1 MTDKIKHLGIVES
14 INGSYLKVRIV
25 QTSACSACSIKGHCS
40 AAESKEKLIDVYNK
54 SGLACQVG
62 SQVMIS
68 GATSLGMRAVMW
80 AFVFPFVVLLVS
92 LFVAMYFT
100 GGDEVV
106 SSIASLCMLIPYY
119 LILFFCGRNSDVLL
133 CLFWNQLIINKLTL
147 YYEFNFGCSDFTGCH
162 WLDFS
167 CYLVR
172 GF

>member
-25 QTSACSACSIKGHCS
+25 QMSACSACSIKGHCS

-100 GGDEVV
+100 GGDEAV

-119 LILFFCGRNSDVLL
+119 LILFFCREKFRRTFVFVLES
-133 CLFWNQLIINKLTL
+133 IN
-147 YYEFNFGCSDFTGCH
+147 N
-162 WLDFS
+162 
-167 CYLVR
+167 
-172 GF
+172 

>member
-54 SGLACQVG
+54 SGLVCQVG

-80 AFVFPFVVLLVS
+80 AFVFLCGVARFS
-92 LFVAMYFT
+92 FVAMYFT
-100 GGDEVV
+100 EDEAV

-119 LILFFCGRNSDVLL
+119 LILFFCREKFRRTFVFVLES
-133 CLFWNQLIINKLTL
+133 IN
-147 YYEFNFGCSDFTGCH
+147 N
-162 WLDFS
+162 
-167 CYLVR
+167 
-172 GF
+172 

>member
-62 SQVMIS
+62 NQVMIS
-68 GATSLGMRAVMW
+68 GATSLGMKAVMW
-80 AFVFPFVVLLVS
+80 AFVFPFV
-92 LFVAMYFT
+92 AMYFT
-100 GGDEVV
+100 GGDEAV

-119 LILFFCGRNSDVLL
+119 LILFFCREKFRRTFVFVLES
-133 CLFWNQLIINKLTL
+133 IN
-147 YYEFNFGCSDFTGCH
+147 N
-162 WLDFS
+162 
-167 CYLVR
+167 
-172 GF
+172 

>member
-92 LFVAMYFT
+92 LLSLCILRE
-100 GGDEVV
+100 DEAV

-119 LILFFCGRNSDVLL
+119 LILFFCREKFRRTFVFVLES
-133 CLFWNQLIINKLTL
+133 IN
-147 YYEFNFGCSDFTGCH
+147 N
-162 WLDFS
+162 
-167 CYLVR
+167 
-172 GF
+172 

>member
-68 GATSLGMRAVMW
+68 GATSLGMKAVMW
-80 AFVFPFVVLLVS
+80 AFVVLLVS

-100 GGDEVV
+100 GGDEAV

-119 LILFFCGRNSDVLL
+119 LILFFCREKFRRTFVFVLES
-133 CLFWNQLIINKLTL
+133 IN
-147 YYEFNFGCSDFTGCH
+147 N
-162 WLDFS
+162 
-167 CYLVR
+167 
-172 GF
+172 